1 MNMLTRIKQLSAI
14 GLCAMVVLSFT
25 PAQAGKLKKWID
37 ENGQVQYGD
46 HVPPQYAKK
55 SSQTLNNQGVVVQTR
70 AAAKTPEQIAEE
82 QRLAK
87 LKAEQESKRQAQ
99 ARKDRILLDT
109 FTNEDEMILTRDG
122 KIQAIEA
129 IIRVTNGRI
138 EKIRQRLSLQKKRAA
153 NLERAGK
160 PVPASIT
167 KLISESRGQ
176 IQNNTHYIENRK
188 QEQQAIREKFEVEI
202 KRFRELQTA
211 RQNGTLDTASQ

>member
-1 MNMLTRIKQLSAI
+1 MKMLTRITRFSAI

-46 HVPPQYAKK
+46 HIPPQYAKK
-55 SSQTLNNQGVVVQTR
+55 SVQTLNNQGVVVQTS

-82 QRLAK
+82 ERLAK
-87 LKAEQESKRQAQ
+87 LEAEQERKRQEQ

-122 KIQAIEA
+122 KIEAIEA

-138 EKIRQRLSLQKKRAA
+138 GKIRQRLSSQKKRAA

-160 PVPASIT
+160 PVPKYLTQHI
-167 KLISESRGQ
+167 KESRHQ
-176 IQNNTHYIENRK
+176 IQHNTEYIENRRLA
-188 QEQQAIREKFEVEI
+188 QQAIREKFEVDI
-202 KRFRELQTA
+202 NRFRELQA
-211 RQNGTLDTASQ
+211 AKQQEALDTASQ